1 MDLNLIKS
9 KLASMQQKSGGSK
22 RDLSVIIWK
31 PAIGKHSVRMVPSA
45 HNKQWPFKELF
56 FHYGIGNRTMISL
69 INFDEKDPIVEF
81 AAQISKSND
90 KENWQLAKKLQP
102 KMRVFAPVVV
112 RGEEDKGI
120 RLWEFGKEVYMELLA
135 ILEDEDV
142 GDFTDPVEGRDL
154 TIDTVGPDQSGR
166 TYNKTSVRV
175 RTKITPLSTNAS
187 DVKSWL
193 ETQPNPLELFKK
205 YPYEEMKESLL
216 QWLNPE
222 SEEEIKPAPINTST
236 LSPQNTSKIV
246 PELVSAGAGNKYS
259 ISTKKN
265 IDDEF
270 DKLFSDTSEPAVAD
284 DDDLPF

>member
-9 KLASMQQKSGGSK
+9 KLAAMQQKPGGSK
-22 RDLSVIIWK
+22 KDLSTIIWK
-31 PAIGKHSVRMVPSA
+31 PAIGKHSVRMVPSVY
-45 HNKQWPFKELF
+45 NKQWPFKELF

-81 AAQISKSND
+81 ATQISKSND

-112 RGEEDKGI
+112 RGEEEKGV

-166 TYNKTSVRV
+166 AYNKTSVRV
-175 RTKITPLSTNAS
+175 RTKITPLSTDAS
-187 DVKSWL
+187 EVKNWL
-193 ETQPNPLELFKK
+193 ETQPNPLELFRK
-205 YPYEEMKESLL
+205 YPYEDMKEALL

-222 SEEEIKPAPINTST
+222 SEVQEEIKAPEPAVKPKSA
-236 LSPQNTSKIV
+236 PEMV
-246 PELVSAGAGNKYS
+246 PSGNGNKYS
-259 ISTKKN
+259 IAAKKN
-265 IDDEF
+265 VDDEF
-270 DKLFSDTSEPAVAD
+270 DKLFSDISEPAVAD
-284 DDDLPF
+284 EDEDDLPF

>member
-9 KLASMQQKSGGSK
+9 KLAAMQQKPGGSK
-22 RDLSVIIWK
+22 KDLSTIIWK
-31 PAIGKHSVRMVPSA
+31 PVIGKHSVRMVPSV

-81 AAQISKSND
+81 ATQISKSND

-112 RGEEDKGI
+112 RGEEEKGV

-135 ILEDEDV
+135 ILEDDDV

-166 TYNKTSVRV
+166 AYNKTSVRV
-175 RTKITPLSTNAS
+175 RTKITPLSTDAS
-187 DVKSWL
+187 EVKNWL
-193 ETQPNPLELFKK
+193 ETQPNPLELFRK
-205 YPYEEMKESLL
+205 YPYEDMKESLL

-222 SEEEIKPAPINTST
+222 SEVQEEVK
-236 LSPQNTSKIV
+236 V
-246 PELVSAGAGNKYS
+246 PEQPVKPKSVPEMIPSGNGNKYS
-259 ISTKKN
+259 ISAKKN
-265 IDDEF
+265 VDDEF
-270 DKLFSDTSEPAVAD
+270 DKLFNDISEPAVAD
-284 DDDLPF
+284 EEDDDLPF

>member
-9 KLASMQQKSGGSK
+9 KLAAMQQKPGGSK
-22 RDLSVIIWK
+22 KDLSTIIWK
-31 PAIGKHSVRMVPSA
+31 PAIGKHSVRMVPSV
-45 HNKQWPFKELF
+45 HNKQWPFKEIF

-81 AAQISKSND
+81 ATQISKSND

-112 RGEEDKGI
+112 RGEEEKGV

-166 TYNKTSVRV
+166 AYNKTSVRV
-175 RTKITPLSTNAS
+175 RTKITPLTSNAAE
-187 DVKSWL
+187 VKDWL
-193 ETQPNPLELFKK
+193 ATQPNPLELFKK
-205 YPYEEMKESLL
+205 YPYEDMKESLL

-222 SEEEIKPAPINTST
+222 AEIQEGTRTPEPTSIPKSTAEMIPAGN
-236 LSPQNTSKIV
+236 
-246 PELVSAGAGNKYS
+246 GNKYS
-259 ISTKKN
+259 ISVKKN
-265 IDDEF
+265 VDDEF
-270 DKLFSDTSEPAVAD
+270 DKLFNDTSEPAVAD
-284 DDDLPF
+284 DNEDDLPF

>member
-9 KLASMQQKSGGSK
+9 KLAAMQQKSGGSK
-22 RDLSVIIWK
+22 RDLSTIIWK

-45 HNKQWPFKELF
+45 HNKQWPFKEVF
-56 FHYGIGNRTMISL
+56 FHYGIGSRTMISL

-81 AAQISKSND
+81 ATQISKSND

-102 KMRVFAPVVV
+102 KMRVFAPVIV
-112 RGEEDKGI
+112 RGEEEKGV

-175 RTKITPLSTNAS
+175 RTKITPLSTNGN

-222 SEEEIKPAPINTST
+222 SEEEIKPAPITT
-236 LSPQNTSKIV
+236 AGLSPQTTSKTLPEIV
-246 PELVSAGAGNKYS
+246 AAAGNKYS

-265 IDDEF
+265 VDDEF
-270 DKLFSDTSEPAVAD
+270 DKLFSDISEPAVAD

>member
-9 KLASMQQKSGGSK
+9 KLASMQQKPGGSK

-31 PAIGKHSVRMVPSA
+31 PAIGKHSVRMVPST

-102 KMRVFAPVVV
+102 KMRVFAPVIV

-216 QWLNPE
+216 QWLSPE

-236 LSPQNTSKIV
+236 LSPQNISKTI
-246 PELVSAGAGNKYS
+246 PELVSAGTGNKYS

-270 DKLFSDTSEPAVAD
+270 DKLFSDTSESAVAD

>member
-9 KLASMQQKSGGSK
+9 KLAAMQQKSGGSRK
-22 RDLSVIIWK
+22 DLSTIIWK
-31 PAIGKHSVRMVPSA
+31 PTIGKHSIRMIPSA

-69 INFDEKDPIVEF
+69 TNFEEKDPIVEF
-81 AAQISKSND
+81 ATQISKSND
-90 KENWQLAKKLQP
+90 RENWALAKKLQP

-112 RGEEDKGI
+112 RGEEDKGV

-154 TIDTVGPDQSGR
+154 TVDTVGPDQSGR
-166 TYNKTSVRV
+166 SYNKTSVRV

-193 ETQPNPLELFKK
+193 ETQPNPMELFKK
-205 YPYEEMKESLL
+205 HPYEEMKEALL
-216 QWLNPE
+216 QWLTPE
-222 SEEEIKPAPINTST
+222 TETQEPSQETPVPASQASRTST
-236 LSPQNTSKIV
+236 PEIV
-246 PELVSAGAGNKYS
+246 PVGKGNKYS
-259 ISTKKN
+259 ISSKKN
-265 IDDEF
+265 IDEEL
-270 DKLFSDTSEPAVAD
+270 DKLFSDISEPDVA

>member
-1 MDLNLIKS
+1 
-9 KLASMQQKSGGSK
+9 
-22 RDLSVIIWK
+22 
-31 PAIGKHSVRMVPSA
+31 
-45 HNKQWPFKELF
+45 
-56 FHYGIGNRTMISL
+56 
-69 INFDEKDPIVEF
+69 
-81 AAQISKSND
+81 
-90 KENWQLAKKLQP
+90 
-102 KMRVFAPVVV
+102 
-112 RGEEDKGI
+112 
-120 RLWEFGKEVYMELLA
+120 MELLA

-175 RTKITPLSTNAS
+175 RTKITPLSTNAG

-222 SEEEIKPAPINTST
+222 SEEELKPAPINSST
-236 LSPQNTSKIV
+236 PSPQTTSKTL
-246 PELVSAGAGNKYS
+246 PELVSAGTGNKYS

-284 DDDLPF
+284 DDDDLPF

>member
-1 MDLNLIKS
+1 MDLNLIKN
-9 KLASMQQKSGGSK
+9 KLATLQQKSNTSGNK
-22 RDLSVIIWK
+22 LSEIIWK
-31 PAIGKHSVRMVPSA
+31 PAIGKHSIRMVPSA

-69 INFDEKDPIVEF
+69 INFEEKDPIVEF
-81 AAQISKSND
+81 ASQISKTND

-102 KMRVFAPVVV
+102 KMRVFAPIVV
-112 RGEEDKGI
+112 RGEEDKGV

-166 TYNKTSVRV
+166 AYNKTSVRV
-175 RTKITPLSTNAS
+175 RTKITPLSTDANS
-187 DVKSWL
+187 VKQWL
-193 ETQPNPLELFKK
+193 STQPEPLTIFKK
-205 YPYEEMKESLL
+205 YTYDEMKEGLL

-222 SEEEIKPAPINTST
+222 SETETPEVK
-236 LSPQNTSKIV
+236 QNTTVAESRTTT
-246 PELVSAGAGNKYS
+246 PNKYQLPA
-259 ISTKKN
+259 KKN
-265 IDDEF
+265 VDDEF
-270 DKLFSDTSEPAVAD
+270 DRLFSTDSEPPVL

>member
-9 KLASMQQKSGGSK
+9 KLAAMQQKPGGSK
-22 RDLSVIIWK
+22 KDLSTIIWK
-31 PAIGKHSVRMVPSA
+31 PTIGKHSVRMVPSVY
-45 HNKQWPFKELF
+45 NKQWPFKELF

-81 AAQISKSND
+81 ATQISKSND

-112 RGEEDKGI
+112 RGEEEKGV

-166 TYNKTSVRV
+166 AYNKTSVRV
-175 RTKITPLSTNAS
+175 RTKITPLSTDAS
-187 DVKSWL
+187 EVKNWL
-193 ETQPNPLELFKK
+193 ETQPNPLELFRK
-205 YPYEEMKESLL
+205 YPYEDMKESLL

-222 SEEEIKPAPINTST
+222 SEVQEEVKTPEQPVKPKSIPEM
-236 LSPQNTSKIV
+236 V
-246 PELVSAGAGNKYS
+246 PSGNGNKYS
-259 ISTKKN
+259 ISAKKN
-265 IDDEF
+265 VDDEF
-270 DKLFSDTSEPAVAD
+270 DKLFNDISEPAVAD
-284 DDDLPF
+284 EEDDDLPF